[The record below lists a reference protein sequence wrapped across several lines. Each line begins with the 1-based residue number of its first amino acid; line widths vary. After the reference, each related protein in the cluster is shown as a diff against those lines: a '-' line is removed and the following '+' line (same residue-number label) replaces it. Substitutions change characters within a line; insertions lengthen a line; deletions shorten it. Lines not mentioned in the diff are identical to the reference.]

1 MATVNPRE
9 VGERWNFCVRARVT
23 PAITAVSNPKRRP
36 PREAVI
42 VLSTTVLLSGTFA
55 AAPGSITTLAR
66 STKGLTSEICHKL
79 GDTQLIKEQKG
90 VEERYYP
97 FLRTPMGRMRALQT

>member
-9 VGERWNFCVRARVT
+9 GGERWNFCVRARVT

-42 VLSTTVLLSGTFA
+42 VLSTTVLLRGTFA
-55 AAPGSITTLAR
+55 AVRGATATLAR
-66 STKGLTSEICHKL
+66 STKGLTGEYCQER
-79 GDTQLIKEQKG
+79 GDTQLIKLKNRTIHSSEHPS
-90 VEERYYP
+90 EE
-97 FLRTPMGRMRALQT
+97 